1 MSLSDKLLVA
11 FLLLWVLL
19 TIAFFWAGLAVW
31 GWLWL
36 AILGCVVVA
45 EGVSILRSGRTITQ
59 RFGAWAQVHRVQ
71 ATLLLGGMAVAWTLL
86 LGHLVV
92 P

>member
-11 FLLLWVLL
+11 FLLLWVAL
-19 TIAFFWAGLAVW
+19 TVAFFWAGLAVW

-36 AILGCVVVA
+36 AILLSVVVA

-59 RFGAWAQVHRVQ
+59 RFQAWAVLHKVQ
-71 ATLLLGGMAVAWTLL
+71 AALLLGGMAVAWGLL
-86 LGHLVV
+86 LLHLVL
-92 P
+92 